1 MSALII
7 DVPAAITR
15 VACGRILSAIRAR
28 IRAVRKGGEGC
39 VCVRAW
45 RYTRGEEW
53 VHPVSPHLIKL
64 ARYITNIRLQT
75 NQFSPP
81 SAVNFTR
88 DETRA
93 DCHTTSNRW
102 KSSDIW
108 KLFVKRK
115 KKKRNLRNFSSIYLF
130 ISFSISRYRKYFRCY
145 FDRPI
150 SRNETWD

>member
-64 ARYITNIRLQT
+64 ARYIANIRLQT

-115 KKKRNLRNFSSIYLF
+115 KKKNETCETFHLF
-130 ISFSISRYRKYFRCY
+130 ICLFPFRYRKYFRCY

-150 SRNETWD
+150 SRNLGLS